1 MGRPAATTDGTVHLR
16 LDAKLKRRA
25 VLFAMDHRMT
35 VSELVA
41 KALDAYMRQ
50 ERNRE
55 PGR

>member
-1 MGRPAATTDGTVHLR
+1 MGRPASTIDGTVHLR

-35 VSELVA
+35 LSALVA
-41 KALDAYMRQ
+41 KALDAYMRH